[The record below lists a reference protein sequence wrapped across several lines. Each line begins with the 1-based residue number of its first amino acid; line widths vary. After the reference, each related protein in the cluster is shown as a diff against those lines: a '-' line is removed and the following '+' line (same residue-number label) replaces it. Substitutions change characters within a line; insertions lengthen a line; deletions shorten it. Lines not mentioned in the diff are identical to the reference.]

1 MIVYISDF
9 KNFIREFLSLI
20 NSFDEV
26 VGYKINL
33 NKLVVFFYIK
43 YK

>member
-9 KNFIREFLSLI
+9 KNFIREFLNFI
-20 NSFDEV
+20 NSFSEV

-33 NKLVVFFYIK
+33 NKLMVFFYIK
-43 YK
+43 NK